1 MLEEQL
7 KKIRS
12 AQRISAATVI
22 AALTTDFF
30 VLHGDRLQA
39 DDPAVTV
46 GYGHFHQQTVL
57 FVGVNRGANLQQRL
71 DYHFGA
77 LSPAGYRK
85 VSRGLTQAEKFGW
98 PVVTLINMPGAAADV
113 AAELNG
119 QSQALAT
126 TISQMG
132 HLTVP
137 NVALFL
143 GEGES
148 GGALALANCN
158 RIIML
163 ANSLYSVA
171 SPEAVQAILKDKQ
184 QALANYLPMTADQLK
199 QLGLVD
205 QIIAEDEQ
213 LLPHIEQVLQQQL
226 TELGHLSAKQLQ
238 QQRTE
243 KYLAI
248 LDRFTDQ

>member
-22 AALTTDFF
+22 GALTTNFF
-30 VLHGDRLQA
+30 TLHGDRLQA

-46 GYGHFHQQTVL
+46 GYGTFGQQTVL
-57 FVGVNRGANLQQRL
+57 FVGVNRGATLQQRL

-85 VSRGLTQAEKFGW
+85 VCRGLTQAEKFGW
-98 PVVTLINMPGAAADV
+98 PVITMINMPGAAADV

-119 QSQALAT
+119 QSQALAA

-132 HLTVP
+132 RLTVP
-137 NVALFL
+137 NIALFL

-148 GGALALANCN
+148 GGALALANSN
-158 RIIML
+158 RILML
-163 ANSLYSVA
+163 TNSIYSVA
-171 SPEAVQAILKDKQ
+171 SPEAVQAILKGAQ
-184 QALANYLPMTADQLK
+184 QDLTKYLPMTAAQLAEI
-199 QLGLVD
+199 GLVD
-205 QIIAEDEQ
+205 QIIPEDEQ
-213 LLPHIEQVLQQQL
+213 LLEQIKQALQQQL
-226 TELGHLSAKQLQ
+226 AELGTWSATRLQ

-243 KYLAI
+243 KYLAV
-248 LDRFTDQ
+248 LAQFE

>member
-7 KKIRS
+7 KKIRG
-12 AQRISAATVI
+12 AQRISAAEVI
-22 AALTTDFF
+22 DHLTTDFF
-30 VLHGDRLQA
+30 TIHGDRLQA

-46 GYGHFHQQTVL
+46 GYGRFKQQTVL
-57 FVGVNRGANLQQRL
+57 FVGVNRGATLKQRL

-85 VSRGLTQAEKFGW
+85 VSRGLVQAEKFGW
-98 PVVTLINMPGAAADV
+98 PVITLINMPGAAADV

-119 QSQALAT
+119 QSQALAA

-132 HLTVP
+132 RLTVP
-137 NVALFL
+137 NIALFL

-158 RIIML
+158 RILML
-163 ANSLYSVA
+163 ENSLYSVA
-171 SPEAVQAILKDKQ
+171 SPEAVQAILKGEPQ
-184 QALANYLPMTADQLK
+184 ELTQYLPMTADQLVK
-199 QLGLVD
+199 LGLVD
-205 QIIAEDEQ
+205 QMISEAEQ
-213 LLPHIEQVLQQQL
+213 LLPRIEHALQQQL
-226 TELGHLSAKQLQ
+226 KELQTWSVAQLQ

-243 KYLAI
+243 KYLAV
-248 LDRFTDQ
+248 LAQFN